1 MLTLN
6 DRFRDVKRS
15 PSLWNGSDGWIFLR
29 ALSNPSDMAPYM
41 ALLSAFFFSGRASVI
56 VMMPAAISVFTCW
69 GIDRSF
75 NQVPWNSG
83 LLLPGGRFISNM
95 FSVLTSR

>member
-1 MLTLN
+1 MGHSSVARQVCEVRLTPLGKRRE
-6 DRFRDVKRS
+6 RFAGFAGLQ
-15 PSLWNGSDGWIFLR
+15 PLGNILFT
-29 ALSNPSDMAPYM
+29 
-41 ALLSAFFFSGRASVI
+41 AF
-56 VMMPAAISVFTCW
+56 PQ
-69 GIDRSF
+69 

>member
-1 MLTLN
+1 MTT
-6 DRFRDVKRS
+6 
-15 PSLWNGSDGWIFLR
+15 
-29 ALSNPSDMAPYM
+29 ALITGAS
-41 ALLSAFFFSGRASVI
+41 SGRGAVHARRFH
-56 VMMPAAISVFTCW
+56 ML
-69 GIDRSF
+69 GIGRSA

>member
-1 MLTLN
+1 MQQHCGA
-6 DRFRDVKRS
+6 DVYRVA
-15 PSLWNGSDGWIFLR
+15 I
-29 ALSNPSDMAPYM
+29 YTV
-41 ALLSAFFFSGRASVI
+41 LLSAFFFSAIASAI
-56 VMMPAAISVFTCW
+56 VMMPAATSVFTGW
-69 GIDRSF
+69 VIDRSS

>member
-1 MLTLN
+1 MLYAEDFPNLVRLTPP
-6 DRFRDVKRS
+6 DKRCERLTGLQPLGDILFTAS
-15 PSLWNGSDGWIFLR
+15 PR
-29 ALSNPSDMAPYM
+29 
-41 ALLSAFFFSGRASVI
+41 
-56 VMMPAAISVFTCW
+56 
-69 GIDRSF
+69 

>member
-1 MLTLN
+1 MVFSVTRQFCEVRLAPLGERRECFT
-6 DRFRDVKRS
+6 RFAGLQ
-15 PSLWNGSDGWIFLR
+15 PLGNILFT
-29 ALSNPSDMAPYM
+29 
-41 ALLSAFFFSGRASVI
+41 AF
-56 VMMPAAISVFTCW
+56 PQ
-69 GIDRSF
+69 